1 MIQLK
6 NISKK
11 FSDNNFAISGINLT
25 IDKLETV
32 VIIGASGSGKSTL
45 LRCINN
51 LENVTEGSIIIN
63 GQTLVKSNRSKL
75 CAKIGM
81 VFQQF
86 HLFPH
91 MSVKDNL
98 TYGPHNVHGM
108 DKKET
113 TLKAA
118 SLLKKFGL
126 NKKMA
131 AYPADLSGGQKQ
143 RVAIARAL
151 MMNPEIML
159 FDEPTSA
166 LDPEIIKDI
175 INIINDMKKQ
185 VTMIVVTH
193 HIKFARIIADRVIFM
208 DGGKILSDQP
218 AKEFFTK
225 PKSHRAR
232 LFLENIGDLM

>member
-11 FSDNNFAISGINLT
+11 FTDNNFAISDINLT
-25 IDKLETV
+25 LDKLETV
-32 VIIGASGSGKSTL
+32 VVIGASGSGKSTL

-63 GQTLVKSNRSKL
+63 GQTLVKNNRSKL
-75 CAKIGM
+75 CSKIGM

-86 HLFPH
+86 NLFPH

-98 TYGPHNVHGM
+98 TYGPQNVQGM
-108 DKKET
+108 SKKEAEH
-113 TLKAA
+113 KAA

-126 NKKMA
+126 NKKMD

-143 RVAIARAL
+143 RVAITRAL
-151 MMNPEIML
+151 MMDPEIML

-175 INIINDMKKQ
+175 IDIINDMKKQ

-193 HIKFARIIADRVIFM
+193 HIKFARIIADRIIFM
-208 DGGKILSDQP
+208 DGGKILADQT
-218 AKEFFTK
+218 AKDFFTK